1 MKKYSLYDL
10 KVIMVVSSDSTRYLI
25 CKYNYFSDTY
35 VEIFTGEKIKD
46 SDISCVELL
55 SDYYS
60 ISEED
65 YTADRPLVLDK
76 KELLK
81 KYIEI
86 NTGVSLKTNK
96 HTQNETVGGFEE
108 KKEETNN
115 LISIDSI
122 LDEATINFFPKS
134 GEWYS
139 DCFRKPRDLSMN
151 NLPCHLRDDMW
162 LARMLNKYQ
171 SLSNISFNKI
181 LNYVRTSHFFE
192 QKRHEYELEIVK
204 WQINWMRNGGE
215 GWICDDNYGGDAYLL
230 TPVCDLAFRKGV
242 VDTLSRI
249 GMNRDVV
256 EEGIEKNAI
265 LWRESLMK
273 TAFRNE
279 YEPVFFMSKSQ
290 VDPAE
295 EEHKEKWL
303 KMRRYEYYQRHKKSV
318 DLYGVATEDMQM
330 SKEEVLEI
338 RQYLE
343 QKHQER
349 MKHIEE
355 VKNAR
360 YSNENRIKS
369 L

>member
-60 ISEED
+60 ISEEE

-81 KYIEI
+81 KYIDI
-86 NTGVSLKTNK
+86 NIGVGLKANK
-96 HTQNETVGGFEE
+96 PTQNEKVGVIEG
-108 KKEETNN
+108 KEETNN
-115 LISIDSI
+115 LIGIDSI
-122 LDEATINFFPKS
+122 LDEATINFFPKI

-139 DCFRKPRDLSMN
+139 NCFWNPRDLSMN

-171 SLSNISFNKI
+171 SLYNISFSKI
-181 LNYVRTSHFFE
+181 LNYVKTSEFFE

-242 VDTLSRI
+242 VDTLSKI
-249 GMNRDVV
+249 GMSRDAI
-256 EEGIEKNAI
+256 EEGIEKNTL

-279 YEPVFFMSKSQ
+279 YEPVFFLSKSQ
-290 VDPAE
+290 VEPADPDF
-295 EEHKEKWL
+295 KEKWL

-318 DLYGVATEDMQM
+318 DLYGVVTKDMQM
-330 SKEEVLEI
+330 SEGEVLEL

-349 MKHIEE
+349 MQHIEE
-355 VKNAR
+355 VKNAG
-360 YSNENRIKS
+360 YSAENRIKS